1 MKVKSESEVAQLC
14 LTLSDPMDSSLPGSS
29 IHGIFQATVLEWGAI
44 AFLRARRLKKKNSIV
59 IVRVTTDSELMRL
72 SYPDQRNGPV
82 DQAAKNIQRGK
93 YHSGMEVED

>member
-1 MKVKSESEVAQLC
+1 MGFSGNSTGVGCHCLRKSTKV
-14 LTLSDPMDSSLPGSS
+14 
-29 IHGIFQATVLEWGAI
+29 
-44 AFLRARRLKKKNSIV
+44 KKKNSIV

-93 YHSGMEVED
+93 YHSGMEVEN